1 MKQIN
6 RTCPTCEGEGMIKR
20 DELNGIHPLH
30 TESYYCDEANEYLQL
45 RPEICPECDGSG
57 LIDTT
62 DDYFLNKSDEQIKS
76 RKEL

>member
-1 MKQIN
+1 MNPIN

-30 TESYYCDEANEYLQL
+30 TESYYCVEANEYLQL

-57 LIDTT
+57 LIDVT
-62 DDYFLNKSDEQIKS
+62 DDYILNKADEQIKS

>member
-6 RTCPTCEGEGMIKR
+6 RTCPTCEVEGMIIR

-45 RPEICPECDGSG
+45 RPEICPDCEGSG

-62 DDYFLNKSDEQIKS
+62 DDYYLNKADEQIKR

>member
-1 MKQIN
+1 MNPIN

-30 TESYYCDEANEYLQL
+30 TERYYCEEANEYLDL
-45 RPEICPECDGSG
+45 CPEICPDCEGSG
-57 LIDTT
+57 LIDVT
-62 DDYFLNKSDEQIKS
+62 DDYILNKADEQIKS